1 MRQPLELKS
10 VVWVGQSREDL
21 REFPE
26 TVQAKIGRALLKVQY
41 GSKPAS
47 AKVLS
52 GFHGAGVLEIRADY
66 DSDTYRA
73 VYTVRFAEAVY
84 VLHTVLHTFQKKSRH
99 GIQTAKQDMDIV
111 QARLK
116 QAEATHQEFIADQ
129 RETP

>member
-1 MRQPLELKS
+1 M
-10 VVWVGQSREDL
+10 GQSREDL
-21 REFPE
+21 KEFPE

-47 AKVLS
+47 AKILS

-84 VLHTVLHTFQKKSRH
+84 VLHTFQKKSRH
-99 GIQTAKQDMDIV
+99 GIQTARQDIDIV

>member
-1 MRQPLELKS
+1 MKLKP

-21 REFPE
+21 KEFPE

-47 AKVLS
+47 AKILS

-84 VLHTVLHTFQKKSRH
+84 VLHTFQKKSRH
-99 GIQTAKQDMDIV
+99 GIQTARQDIDIV